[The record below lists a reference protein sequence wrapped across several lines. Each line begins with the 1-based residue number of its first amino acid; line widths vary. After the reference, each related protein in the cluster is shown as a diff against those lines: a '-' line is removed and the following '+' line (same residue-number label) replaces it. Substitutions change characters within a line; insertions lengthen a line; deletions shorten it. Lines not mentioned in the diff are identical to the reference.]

1 MHIQKEKMKKQI
13 TKKQI
18 DELLAYIPF
27 GLLFSHGWDSDK
39 FNKKYKEIIG
49 DVK

>member
-1 MHIQKEKMKKQI
+1 MQKEKKKKI

-18 DELLAYIPF
+18 DELLTYIPF